1 MKEVKKIAEGKNF
14 SAVDFGK
21 LNELGDYVLSLGDIK
36 IPGKVFGGQALGT
49 KALSSLFRFTLL
61 VRGGGFYHTHK
72 THEGSFI
79 SFSAAKEN
87 IRLTV

>member
-36 IPGKVFGGQALGT
+36 IPVSAP

-61 VRGGGFYHTHK
+61 VRRVVSITHIK
-72 THEGSFI
+72 PTRNSI
-79 SFSAAKEN
+79 LFSAARVST
-87 IRLTV
+87 RLTV